1 MNSKSCDV
9 YLKQDLSVESME
21 NLRENLCQLDKDQL
35 VDFAMDLTRLAI
47 IDRDNYHKSRR
58 QIYGPKNEQMIPL
71 DLGLDNPADEPEIIL
86 EETDPDLLERQEYVL
101 DRQLKEKKKRKGRN
115 GAKAKLD
122 PSRLPVSKLTDIY
135 PDSPEF
141 LAVKEQ
147 CKELRPSIINLIEH
161 VPAQLT
167 VRRWVCHNFVY
178 EDEYGESHFF
188 SASEEQKPAKP
199 FGHSPLGVS
208 AAVHFACDK
217 INGLPLHRQEKL
229 YRENGLSVSKN
240 IMSRALIRLGEIYQP
255 AVDRLKEELKGQDVV
270 HIDETSQKVIQ
281 VTQEGGN
288 VMCTVVV
295 ACSGEFEKHQVFTA
309 VHRPD
314 KKKEFVLDV
323 LGDSF
328 SGAFET
334 DGNQSYN
341 SFPFGTHLGCNVHA
355 RRKFVD
361 VLKEKSNYKAYMKL
375 KTPRERE
382 DFLEL
387 PQNRALKISIQPVL
401 RYQELYK
408 IEERCRQEGLSPE
421 QITRVR
427 QEESVPIWKEL
438 TEQCRVI
445 RDKYISG
452 SPLYKAASYFLEHEK
467 ELSRFLENGLYPLDN
482 NRAERCVKTIVL
494 SRKNYQK
501 CNSSEGAICL
511 MNHFTL
517 KNTAE
522 LNGLFP
528 EKYMTWVGERLIS
541 EKMSEE
547 LLESLL
553 PWSAD
558 VPEEIKRPQ

>member
-21 NLRENLCQLDKDQL
+21 DLRETLYKFDKDQL

-71 DLGLDNPADEPEIIL
+71 DLGLDNPADEPEAIL
-86 EETDPDLLERQEYVL
+86 DETDPDLLERQEHQL
-101 DRQLKEKKKRKGRN
+101 GKQLKEKKKKRGRN

-122 PSRLPVSKLTDIY
+122 PNKLPVDKQVDIY

-141 LAVKEQ
+141 LAVKDQ
-147 CKELRPSIINLIEH
+147 CKELKPSIINLIEH
-161 VPAQLT
+161 VPAQLK
-167 VRRWVCHNFVY
+167 VNRWVCHNYVY
-178 EDEYGESHFF
+178 EDQYGESHFF

-208 AAVHFACDK
+208 TAVHFACDK

-229 YRENGLSVSKN
+229 YRENGLAVSKN
-240 IMSRALIRLGEIYQP
+240 IMSNALIRLGEIYQP
-255 AVDRLKEELKGQDVV
+255 VADRLKKELQSQDVV

-288 VMCTVVV
+288 IMSTVVV

-314 KKKEFVLDV
+314 KKQEFVFDV

-334 DGNQSYN
+334 DANPAYGNY
-341 SFPFGTHLGCNVHA
+341 PCGTHLGCNVHA

-361 VLKEKSNYKAYMKL
+361 ALKEKSNYKAYMKL
-375 KTPRERE
+375 KTPEERE
-382 DFLEL
+382 AFLEL
-387 PQNRALKISIQPVL
+387 PQNGALKISIQPVL

-408 IEERCRQEGLSPE
+408 IEKRCREEGLSPE

-427 QEESVPIWKEL
+427 QEESFPVWNQL
-438 TEQCRVI
+438 VEQCQAVQ
-445 RDKYISG
+445 DKYISG
-452 SPLYKAASYFLEHEK
+452 SVLHKAASYFLDHEK

-482 NRAERCVKTIVL
+482 NRAERGVKTIVL

-501 CNSSEGAICL
+501 CKTSTGAICL

-528 EKYMTWVGERLIS
+528 EKYMTWVGERLVS

-553 PWSAD
+553 PWSPD
-558 VPEEIKRPQ
+558 VPDEIKRPQ